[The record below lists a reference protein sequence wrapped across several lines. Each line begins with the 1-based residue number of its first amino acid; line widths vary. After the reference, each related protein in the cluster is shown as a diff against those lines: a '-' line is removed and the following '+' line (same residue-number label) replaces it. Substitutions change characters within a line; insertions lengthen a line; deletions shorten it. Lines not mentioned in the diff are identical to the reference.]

1 MEIPPNFKNV
11 IDLVFL
17 QSPLQKKK
25 IMNFLSKK
33 GDDFLAEAEEFSI
46 QYTNYLDYQG
56 IPLSYA
62 VDAYVKMCSD
72 MVKSQISFMKTGKYP
87 REKASE
93 AFDNV
98 YNNDDE
104 MKSYMIGLAMS
115 QFLWPTHNE
124 MYSFFKDSLN
134 SFGDSISSYL
144 EIGPGHGL
152 FLRFA
157 MRFLDS
163 NQASITVVDISQ
175 TSIETTKSIMDFFFR
190 EKSSKISYH
199 NIDVLDFDLNKKY
212 DFITMGEVL
221 EHVNYPEN
229 LLRKVR
235 DLLSER
241 GKSFISTCVD
251 CPTID
256 HVYHFRSVDQ
266 IRNIL
271 ADCGLLIVK
280 ERVLPVENLEMD
292 EIIRKKITINYC
304 AIVKGVNL

>member
-1 MEIPPNFKNV
+1 MNIPYNFKNV
-11 IDLVFL
+11 LDLVFL
-17 QSPLQKKK
+17 KSPFQKKK
-25 IMNFLSKK
+25 IMLFLSKK
-33 GDDFLAEAEEFSI
+33 GEDFFEEAEEFSI
-46 QYTNYLDYQG
+46 EYSNYLKEQG

-62 VDAYVKMCSD
+62 INAYLKMCND
-72 MVKSQISFMKTGKYP
+72 MVNSQISFMKTGKYP

-93 AFDNV
+93 AYSDV
-98 YNNDDE
+98 YNNEEE

-124 MYSFFKDSLN
+124 MYSFLKDNLN

-152 FLRFA
+152 FLRVA
-157 MRFLDS
+157 MRRLGS

-175 TSIETTKSIMDFFFR
+175 TSIETTKSIMEFFFK

-199 NIDVLDFDLNKKY
+199 NIDILDFDINRKF

-221 EHVNYPEN
+221 EHVNHPEN
-229 LLRKVR
+229 LLRKLR

-241 GKSFISTCVD
+241 GMSFISTCVD

-256 HVYHFRSVDQ
+256 HVYHFKSIDQ
-266 IRNIL
+266 IRNMF

-292 EIIRKKITINYC
+292 EIISKKITINYC
-304 AIVKGVNL
+304 AIVKRINP